1 MNNNNEIIKFE
12 DLFKEEI
19 KQRKVRQNPEHKK
32 NYGYAI
38 IVYILIMY
46 AFASVLFLVAR
57 EIPSLKVTYT
67 EEELILENIKS
78 DLGGIAFMDDETY
91 LFYKDQ
97 YEDDVI
103 SIGLYDEFH
112 VLLNMNND
120 YYLGLL
126 VLVNPETEQSEIRV
140 QILEDMISQAPTIK
154 QWSSGIK
161 ITIYEGNTQMIPDT
175 LLGNTVILEGP
186 LTVIKQFALALINFV
201 IYIALL
207 PGIAYLLKMDIV
219 FDYKEAKEQKGQF
232 FIAIIIG
239 YLYIMLGNI
248 ASGYLSSFLSN
259 IFGLV
264 PGEAVNQEVIVS
276 ALRSDGMIL
285 MMISAI
291 ILGPIV
297 EELIFRKAI
306 FGLIKSD
313 KMAIFIS
320 ALVFGLIHLAGE
332 ASIQAALVNGISY
345 FVMGFV
351 FGYIYIKNNRNI
363 MVPIVVHIL
372 SNLISI
378 IVILFIL

>member
-32 NYGYAI
+32 NYGYAL

-46 AFASVLFLVAR
+46 VLASVLFLVAR
-57 EIPSLKVTYT
+57 EIPFLKVTYN
-67 EEELILENIKS
+67 ESEMVLEKVASN
-78 DLGGIAFMDDETY
+78 LGGIAFMDDETY
-91 LFYKDQ
+91 QLYKDN
-97 YEDDVI
+97 YIDEVI
-103 SIGLYDEFH
+103 SIGIYDQFH
-112 VLLNMNND
+112 VLINARNI
-120 YYLGLL
+120 YSEGLL
-126 VLVNPETEQSEIRV
+126 VITNPETEVKTIRIEV
-140 QILEDMISQAPTIK
+140 LENMISKSPTIN
-154 QWSSGIK
+154 QWSSGVK
-161 ITIYEGNTQMIPDT
+161 IIIYEGNTQLIPDM
-175 LLGNTVILEGP
+175 LLGDTVILEGP
-186 LTVIKQFALALINFV
+186 VTQMKQFTLALINFM

-207 PGIAYLLKMDIV
+207 PGILYLLKMDIQY
-219 FDYKEAKEQKGQF
+219 DYKESKEQKGQF
-232 FIAIIIG
+232 FIAILIG

-248 ASGYLSSFLSN
+248 FAGFLSDILSR
-259 IFGLV
+259 IFNFA

-276 ALRSDGMIL
+276 ALRSEGMVL
-285 MMISAI
+285 MFISAI

-313 KMAIFIS
+313 KMAIFVS
-320 ALVFGLIHLAGE
+320 TFVFGLIHLLGE

-363 MVPIVVHIL
+363 MVPIAVHIL

-378 IVILFIL
+378 VVILFIL

>member
-32 NYGYAI
+32 NYGYAL

-46 AFASVLFLVAR
+46 VLASVLFLVAR
-57 EIPSLKVTYT
+57 EIPFLKVTYN
-67 EEELILENIKS
+67 ESEMVLEKVASN
-78 DLGGIAFMDDETY
+78 LGGIAFMDDETY
-91 LFYKDQ
+91 QLYKDN
-97 YEDDVI
+97 YIDEVI
-103 SIGLYDEFH
+103 SIGIYDQFH
-112 VLLNMNND
+112 VLINARNI
-120 YYLGLL
+120 YSEGLL
-126 VLVNPETEQSEIRV
+126 VITNPETEVKTIRIEV
-140 QILEDMISQAPTIK
+140 LENMISKSPTIN
-154 QWSSGIK
+154 QWSSGVK
-161 ITIYEGNTQMIPDT
+161 IIIYEGNTQLIPDM
-175 LLGNTVILEGP
+175 LLGDTVILEGP
-186 LTVIKQFALALINFV
+186 VTQMKQFTLALINFM

-207 PGIAYLLKMDIV
+207 PGILYLLKMDIQY
-219 FDYKEAKEQKGQF
+219 DYKESKEQKGQF
-232 FIAIIIG
+232 FIAILIG

-248 ASGYLSSFLSN
+248 FAGFLSDILSR
-259 IFGLV
+259 IFNFA

-276 ALRSDGMIL
+276 ALRSEGMVL
-285 MMISAI
+285 MFISAI

-313 KMAIFIS
+313 KMAIFVS
-320 ALVFGLIHLAGE
+320 TFVFGLIHLLGE

-363 MVPIVVHIL
+363 MIPIAVHIL
-372 SNLISI
+372 SNLVS
-378 IVILFIL
+378 VLFILLFL

>member
-32 NYGYAI
+32 NYGYAL

-57 EIPSLKVTYT
+57 EIPFLKVTYT

-363 MVPIVVHIL
+363 MVPIAVHIL

>member
-32 NYGYAI
+32 NYGYAL

-219 FDYKEAKEQKGQF
+219 FDYQEAKEQKGQF